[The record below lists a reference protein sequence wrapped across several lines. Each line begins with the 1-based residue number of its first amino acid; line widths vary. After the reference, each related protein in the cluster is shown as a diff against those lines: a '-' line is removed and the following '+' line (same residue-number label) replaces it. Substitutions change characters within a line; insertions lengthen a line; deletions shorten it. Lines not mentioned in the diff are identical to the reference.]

1 MKIKQKRG
9 RVILKQIFSPFLD
22 CSHRPLCRVV
32 LVERFHVGED
42 LREVFLQGHLRVAR
56 RYRSE
61 LETRLVRVRGLDLQD
76 RLCERVTSWFSQK
89 IITFFVRESI
99 NVQLTT

>member
-9 RVILKQIFSPFLD
+9 RVILKYFSPFLH